1 MDSALLKPQF
11 KDRLEA
17 NFPKNTM
24 AQPSFSRSRTRNSRF
39 IESDRTSRPASAV
52 LTIILAI
59 ALGGLGWIW
68 IEMLDKGYLA
78 IGGVPSPIIV
88 SFFQNEIA
96 RKAYFDGD
104 NEKLYAQV
112 QSMGLADK
120 LKSYYR
126 SQFEDEAQLDRY
138 TNQILYDRTGYIGKA
153 YQVNPQGTL
162 VLKKLIKTESSA
174 GLKVRR

>member
-1 MDSALLKPQF
+1 M
-11 KDRLEA
+11 
-17 NFPKNTM
+17 T
-24 AQPSFSRSRTRNSRF
+24 QPSFSRSRTRNGRF
-39 IESDRTSRPASAV
+39 VSSDRTLGAAPV
-52 LTIILAI
+52 VFKIILAI

-68 IEMLDKGYLA
+68 IEILVKGHLA

-104 NEKLYAQV
+104 SETLHAQV
-112 QSMGLADK
+112 QSMDLADK
-120 LKSYYR
+120 LKPYYR

-138 TNQILYDRTGYIGKA
+138 AHQILYDRTGFIGT
-153 YQVNPQGTL
+153 YQVNAQGIL
-162 VLKKLIKTESSA
+162 SLKKSIKTESSA